1 MGDFLYNFL
10 KISQQNF
17 ELGYYFWDLIL

>member
-1 MGDFLYNFL
+1 MDDFLCNFL

-17 ELGYYFWDLIL
+17 ELGCYF